1 MVVVLSTLFI
11 VRCAMDHIAGGGGS
25 DVGNGVV
32 VGKIVTGSGK
42 SPVNARV
49 LFIPSDF
56 DPETGDFGSDVV
68 IDSVDSNGN
77 YQFIAPQPVNYNLQA
92 TWVTMEPGYS

>member
-1 MVVVLSTLFI
+1 MNKRFFKLLVVVLSTLFI

-68 IDSVDSNGN
+68 IDSV
-77 YQFIAPQPVNYNLQA
+77 IP
-92 TWVTMEPGYS
+92 MEITKSSPRNR